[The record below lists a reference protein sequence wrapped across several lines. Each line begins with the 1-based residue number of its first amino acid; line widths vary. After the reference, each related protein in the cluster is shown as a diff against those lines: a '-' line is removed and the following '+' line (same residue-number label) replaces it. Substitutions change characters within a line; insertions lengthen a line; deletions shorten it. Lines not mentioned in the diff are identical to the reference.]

1 VDAFRLFSWEFSG
14 LTVTDRRDEIWCCNG
29 SITRIFPTFN
39 ATGCRFPIVYEGL
52 LSLYRWVESRVWGE
66 GGGRRRRGR
75 MRRIKGSKM
84 EEEVFDGLGR
94 CRVWESW
101 KPVLVRKR
109 MAAGG
114 ESNMLAVLSGCG
126 LAVCYGGLSFLGLWG
141 GIWRSGVL
149 SGWDCSL
156 GCLDFWLGVVVIP
169 LAAKGLLALG
179 WISLE
184 SAQRRAP
191 KP

>member
-1 VDAFRLFSWEFSG
+1 VLQ
-14 LTVTDRRDEIWCCNG
+14 C

-52 LSLYRWVESRVWGE
+52 LSLYRRSNRGY
-66 GGGRRRRGR
+66 GGR
-75 MRRIKGSKM
+75 
-84 EEEVFDGLGR
+84 EEEEEEEEGEDEEDKGKQDGRGGFRRTGTLSSLGELETR
-94 CRVWESW
+94 TSPEEDGCWRREQHAGCLEW
-101 KPVLVRKR
+101 VLAWLCATGVSRF
-109 MAAGG
+109 
-114 ESNMLAVLSGCG
+114 LASG
-126 LAVCYGGLSFLGLWG
+126 G

>member
-1 VDAFRLFSWEFSG
+1 MRASFP
-14 LTVTDRRDEIWCCNG
+14 
-29 SITRIFPTFN
+29 SIDGRI
-39 ATGCRFPIVYEGL
+39 EGM
-52 LSLYRWVESRVWGE
+52 
-66 GGGRRRRGR
+66 GGGRRRRRRGR

-114 ESNMLAVLSGCG
+114 ESNMLAVLSGCWPG
-126 LAVCYGGLSFLGLWG
+126 CVLRG